1 MITRILGD
9 TDLELSV
16 TGLGTWAIGGG
27 DWSMGWGDQDERDS
41 IATIHE
47 ALECG
52 INWIDTAHAYGFGVS
67 EISVGKAVK
76 EWNGGEVILATK
88 CGVLPGEGNKP
99 RRFISR
105 ETIREE
111 VEGSLKRL
119 QVEHIDLYQLHWP
132 EPVENLEEAWQTLL
146 ELKTEGKI
154 RWAGVCNCWETEL
167 KTIEKYGQ
175 VSSNQPMY
183 SLLARDAEKEVMPW
197 CKEHGTGLVV
207 YSPMH
212 SGLLT
217 GKVSREWLDSLPEND
232 WRKHKKDHPVVKY
245 VQNEHDL
252 EHFLA
257 FQESLRSI
265 ASDCGYTVG
274 QLAVAWALLR
284 SEVTSAIVGAR
295 RKGQIAETAKA
306 AEWQMNE
313 EQSIAIETALQE
325 FLTKVEDA

>member
-119 QVEHIDLYQLHWP
+119 QVDCIDLYQLHWP
-132 EPVENLEEAWQTLL
+132 EPIENLEEAWQTLL

-154 RWAGVCNCWETEL
+154 RWAGVCNCWQPEL

-284 SEVTSAIVGAR
+284 PEVTSAIVGAR

>member
-1 MITRILGD
+1 MITRTLGD

-27 DWSMGWGDQDERDS
+27 DWGMGWGDQDERDS
-41 IATIHE
+41 IETIHE

-76 EWNGGEVILATK
+76 EWKGGEVILATK
-88 CGVLPGEGNKP
+88 CGVLPGEDSKP

-105 ETIREE
+105 ETIRDE

-119 QVEHIDLYQLHWP
+119 QVDCIDLYQLHWP

-146 ELKTEGKI
+146 ELKAEGKI
-154 RWAGVCNCWETEL
+154 RWAGVCNCWKPEL
-167 KTIEKYGQ
+167 EVIEKHGQ

-183 SLLARDAEKEVMPW
+183 SLLAREAEKEVLPW
-197 CKEHGTGLVV
+197 CKEHGTGLIV

-217 GKVSREWLDSLPEND
+217 GKVSREWLDSLPDND

-245 VQNEHDL
+245 VQNDNDL
-252 EHFLA
+252 EHFLS

-284 SEVTSAIVGAR
+284 PEVTSAIVGAR

-306 AEWQMNE
+306 AEWQINE
-313 EQSIAIETALQE
+313 EQSIAIESALQE

>member
-325 FLTKVEDA
+325 FVTKVEDA

>member
-1 MITRILGD
+1 MITRKLGD

-27 DWSMGWGDQDERDS
+27 DWGMGWGDQDERDS

-119 QVEHIDLYQLHWP
+119 QVDRIDLYQLHWP
-132 EPVENLEEAWQTLL
+132 EPIDNLEEAWQALL
-146 ELKTEGKI
+146 ELKTDGKI
-154 RWAGVCNCWETEL
+154 RWAGVCNCWQPEL

-183 SLLARDAEKEVMPW
+183 SLLAREAEKEVMPW

-245 VQNEHDL
+245 VQDEHDL

-265 ASDCGYTVG
+265 ASDCGYTVA

-284 SEVTSAIVGAR
+284 PEVTSAIVGAR

-306 AEWQMNE
+306 AEWEMNE

>member
-1 MITRILGD
+1 
-9 TDLELSV
+9 
-16 TGLGTWAIGGG
+16 
-27 DWSMGWGDQDERDS
+27 MGR
-41 IATIHE
+41 
-47 ALECG
+47 
-52 INWIDTAHAYGFGVS
+52 
-67 EISVGKAVK
+67 
-76 EWNGGEVILATK
+76 
-88 CGVLPGEGNKP
+88 
-99 RRFISR
+99 
-105 ETIREE
+105 
-111 VEGSLKRL
+111 RL
-119 QVEHIDLYQLHWP
+119 Q
-132 EPVENLEEAWQTLL
+132 LL
-146 ELKTEGKI
+146 GP
-154 RWAGVCNCWETEL
+154 EL

-245 VQNEHDL
+245 VQDEHDL

-284 SEVTSAIVGAR
+284 PEVTSAIVGAR

>member
-119 QVEHIDLYQLHWP
+119 QVDCIDLYQLHWP
-132 EPVENLEEAWQTLL
+132 EPIENLEEAWQTLL

-154 RWAGVCNCWETEL
+154 RWAGVCNCWQPEL

-183 SLLARDAEKEVMPW
+183 SLLAREAEKEVMPW

-284 SEVTSAIVGAR
+284 PEVTSAIVGAR

-313 EQSIAIETALQE
+313 EQSIAIESALQE